1 MILFFYNH
9 IGDDMK
15 IYLDVIALLN
25 FLMDFLLL
33 ITVNYTLKR
42 NSSWKKLVLGAFL
55 GSLTLIFLFLP
66 CSKLFL
72 ISSPLF
78 SYVLQVF
85 ILKTGDTRSKT

>member
-42 NSSWKKLVLGAFL
+42 NSSWKKLGLGAFL
-55 GSLTLIFLFLP
+55 G
-66 CSKLFL
+66 C
-72 ISSPLF
+72 
-78 SYVLQVF
+78 
-85 ILKTGDTRSKT
+85 